1 MEFGVGTKFCAGA
14 EETQESQVFISFLN
28 FEQNEEACYQM
39 VYEDLVISI
48 GFKHGDTVIKDNQ
61 QALNLRVIHCV

>member
-1 MEFGVGTKFCAGA
+1 MEYGVGTKFCAWA

-28 FEQNEEACYQM
+28 FEYNEEACYQM

-48 GFKHGDTVIKDNQ
+48 GFKHADTVVKDN
-61 QALNLRVIHCV
+61 